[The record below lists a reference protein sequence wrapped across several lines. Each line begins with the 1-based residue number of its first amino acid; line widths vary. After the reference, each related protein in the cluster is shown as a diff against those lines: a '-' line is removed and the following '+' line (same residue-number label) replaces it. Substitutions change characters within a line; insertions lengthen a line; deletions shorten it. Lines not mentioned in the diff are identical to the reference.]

1 MRSILLPVVTV
12 LALGSASLAM
22 AAGATTTDGTIK
34 TIDKKAHS
42 VTLSDG
48 STYSMPKTVK
58 LKAFKVGEKVAV
70 TWEQKGKV
78 NEATALVAV
87 KG

>member
-48 STYSMPKTVK
+48 STYTMPKTIK
-58 LKAFKVGEKVAV
+58 LKGFKVGEKVAV
-70 TWEQKGKV
+70 TWEKKGAV
-78 NEATALVAV
+78 NAATALVAV
-87 KG
+87 QG